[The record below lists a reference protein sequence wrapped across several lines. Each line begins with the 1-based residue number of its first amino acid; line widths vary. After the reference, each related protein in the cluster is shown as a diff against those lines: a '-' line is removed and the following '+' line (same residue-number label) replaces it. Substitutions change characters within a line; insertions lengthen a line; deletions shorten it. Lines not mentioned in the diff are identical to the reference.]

1 MPQPQREKLIDAG
14 GNIWEIIPKGTRTVD
29 TSTPTQSVLEGAAGR
44 VLRSLARVLI
54 RYGVSVQAFIDLAK
68 RAYIGAAQ
76 CDFTLPTRK
85 MTGSRLAL
93 VTGLTRKDVQRLTS
107 GQAPSDERALA
118 RVNRAVRVIA
128 GWRRDATFHGEGG
141 VPAPLPLDGA
151 TPSFSD
157 LVRRYSGDIPVRAV
171 LDELQR
177 NGSVTVHGNEVRL
190 ADRGLPSTDESGKL
204 ALLGSD
210 VSDLVDTVAYNLL
223 ADPSRRR
230 FQRKVM
236 YDNLSREAVAEFRR
250 LSTER
255 SQQVLEEFDRWLARH
270 DRDVTGST
278 AGSGRVRAGVGM
290 YFFEEEI
297 TTTGAGGSK

>member
-1 MPQPQREKLIDAG
+1 LNTTAA
-14 GNIWEIIPKGTRTVD
+14 
-29 TSTPTQSVLEGAAGR
+29 TQSVLEAATGR
-44 VLRSLARVLI
+44 ALRSLARVLM

-76 CDFTLPTRK
+76 CDFTLPNRK

-93 VTGLTRKDVQRLTS
+93 VTGLTRKDVQRLIS
-107 GQAPSDERALA
+107 DQAPSDEKALA

-128 GWRRDATFHGEGG
+128 GWRRDATFHGEAG
-141 VPAPLPLDGA
+141 VPAVLRLDGE
-151 TPSFSD
+151 PSSFAE

-171 LDELQR
+171 LDELLR
-177 NGSVTVHGNEVRL
+177 NGSVTVSGSEVRL

-210 VSDLVDTVAYNLL
+210 VSDLVDTVAYNLQ
-223 ADPSRRR
+223 ADSNQRR

-255 SQQVLEEFDRWLARH
+255 SQQVLEEFDRWLAKH

-297 TTTGAGGSK
+297 TTTEAGGRK

>member
-1 MPQPQREKLIDAG
+1 MAPDMNAATQTQP
-14 GNIWEIIPKGTRTVD
+14 
-29 TSTPTQSVLEGAAGR
+29 VLEAAAGR
-44 VLRSLARVLI
+44 VLRSLARVLL

-93 VTGLTRKDVQRLTS
+93 VTGLTRKDVQRLNADR
-107 GQAPSDERALA
+107 APSDERTLA

-128 GWRRDATFHGEGG
+128 GWRRDPDFHGEAG
-141 VPAPLPLDGA
+141 VPAVLRLDGEA
-151 TPSFSD
+151 PSFAE

-171 LDELQR
+171 LDELLR
-177 NGSVTVHGNEVRL
+177 NGSVTVTDSAVRL
-190 ADRGLPSTDESGKL
+190 SDRGLPSTDESGKL
-204 ALLGSD
+204 ALLGTD
-210 VSDLVDTVAYNLL
+210 VSDLVDTVAFNLQVE
-223 ADPSRRR
+223 PSRRR

-250 LSTER
+250 IATER

-270 DRDVTGST
+270 DRDLTGST
-278 AGSGRVRAGVGM
+278 AGTGRVRAGVGM

-297 TTTGAGGSK
+297 TTTEAGGKT

>member
-1 MPQPQREKLIDAG
+1 LNTTAA
-14 GNIWEIIPKGTRTVD
+14 
-29 TSTPTQSVLEGAAGR
+29 TQSVLEAAAGR
-44 VLRSLARVLI
+44 VLRSLARVLM

-76 CDFTLPTRK
+76 CDFTLPNRK

-93 VTGLTRKDVQRLTS
+93 VTGLTRKDVQRLIS
-107 GQAPSDERALA
+107 DQAPSDEKALA

-128 GWRRDATFHGEGG
+128 GWRRDATFHGEAG
-141 VPAPLPLDGA
+141 VPAVLRLDGE
-151 TPSFSD
+151 PSSFAE

-171 LDELQR
+171 LDELLR
-177 NGSVTVHGNEVRL
+177 NGSVTVSGSEVRL

-210 VSDLVDTVAYNLL
+210 VSDLVDTVAYNLQ
-223 ADPSRRR
+223 ADPNQRR

-255 SQQVLEEFDRWLARH
+255 SQQVLEEFDRWLAKH

-297 TTTGAGGSK
+297 TTTEAGGRK

>member
-1 MPQPQREKLIDAG
+1 MNTTAA
-14 GNIWEIIPKGTRTVD
+14 
-29 TSTPTQSVLEGAAGR
+29 TQSVLEAAAGR
-44 VLRSLARVLI
+44 VLRSFARVLM

-76 CDFTLPTRK
+76 CDFTLPNRK

-93 VTGLTRKDVQRLTS
+93 VTGLTRKDVQRLN
-107 GQAPSDERALA
+107 AEREPSDERALA

-128 GWRRDATFHGEGG
+128 GWRRDATFHGEAG
-141 VPAPLPLDGA
+141 VPAVLRLDGE
-151 TPSFSD
+151 PSSFGE

-171 LDELQR
+171 LDELLR
-177 NGSVTVHGNEVRL
+177 NGSVTMNGNEVRL

-210 VSDLVDTVAYNLL
+210 VTDLVDTVAYNLQ
-223 ADPSRRR
+223 ADPSQRR

-255 SQQVLEEFDRWLARH
+255 SQQVLEEFDRWLAKR
-270 DRDVTGST
+270 DRDITGST
-278 AGSGRVRAGVGM
+278 VGSGRVRAGVGM

-297 TTTGAGGSK
+297 TTTEAGGRK

>member
-1 MPQPQREKLIDAG
+1 M
-14 GNIWEIIPKGTRTVD
+14 
-29 TSTPTQSVLEGAAGR
+29 LEAAAGR
-44 VLRSLARVLI
+44 VLRSLARVLM

-93 VTGLTRKDVQRLTS
+93 ITGLTRKDVQRLTTDR
-107 GQAPSDERALA
+107 APSDERALA

-128 GWRRDATFHGEGG
+128 GWRRDSAFHGEAG
-141 VPAPLPLDGA
+141 VPAVLQIDGQGA
-151 TPSFSD
+151 TFSE

-171 LDELQR
+171 LDELVR
-177 NGSVTVHGNEVRL
+177 NGSVTVSESQVRL

-210 VSDLVDTVAYNLL
+210 VSDLVDTVAYNLQAE
-223 ADPSRRR
+223 ADRRR

-250 LSTER
+250 ISAQR

-270 DRDVTGST
+270 DRDVSGST

-297 TTTGAGGSK
+297 STTEAGGSK

>member
-1 MPQPQREKLIDAG
+1 LNTTAA
-14 GNIWEIIPKGTRTVD
+14 
-29 TSTPTQSVLEGAAGR
+29 TQSVLEAATGR
-44 VLRSLARVLI
+44 ALRSLARVLM

-76 CDFTLPTRK
+76 CDFTLPNRK

-93 VTGLTRKDVQRLTS
+93 VTGLTRKDVQRLNS
-107 GQAPSDERALA
+107 DQAPSDEKALA

-128 GWRRDATFHGEGG
+128 GWRRDATFHGEAG
-141 VPAPLPLDGA
+141 VPAVLRLDGE
-151 TPSFSD
+151 PSSFAE

-171 LDELQR
+171 LDELLR
-177 NGSVTVHGNEVRL
+177 NGSVTVSGSEVRL

-210 VSDLVDTVAYNLL
+210 VSDLVDTVAYNLQ
-223 ADPSRRR
+223 ADPNQRR

-255 SQQVLEEFDRWLARH
+255 SQQVLEEFDRWLAKH

-297 TTTGAGGSK
+297 TTTEAGGRK

>member
-1 MPQPQREKLIDAG
+1 MDSNARTQP
-14 GNIWEIIPKGTRTVD
+14 
-29 TSTPTQSVLEGAAGR
+29 VLEAAAGR
-44 VLRSLARVLI
+44 VLRSLARVLL

-76 CDFTLPTRK
+76 CDFALPSRK

-93 VTGLTRKDVQRLTS
+93 ITGLTRKDVQRL
-107 GQAPSDERALA
+107 GADRAPSDERALA

-128 GWRRDATFHGEGG
+128 GWRRDPDFHGEAG
-141 VPAPLPLDGA
+141 VPAALRLDGEA
-151 TPSFSD
+151 PAFAE

-171 LDELQR
+171 LDELMR
-177 NGSVTVHGNEVRL
+177 NGSVSVSDNVVRL
-190 ADRGLPSTDESGKL
+190 ADRGLPATDESGKL
-204 ALLGSD
+204 ALLGTD
-210 VSDLVDTVAYNLL
+210 VSDLVDTVAYNLQ
-223 ADPSRRR
+223 AEPSRRR

-250 LSTER
+250 LSAER
-255 SQQVLEEFDRWLARH
+255 AQQVLEEFDRWLARR

-297 TTTGAGGSK
+297 TITEAGESK

>member
-1 MPQPQREKLIDAG
+1 LNTTAA
-14 GNIWEIIPKGTRTVD
+14 
-29 TSTPTQSVLEGAAGR
+29 TQSVLEAAAGR
-44 VLRSLARVLI
+44 VLRSLARVLM

-76 CDFTLPTRK
+76 CDFTLPNRK

-93 VTGLTRKDVQRLTS
+93 VTGLTRKDVQRLIS
-107 GQAPSDERALA
+107 DPAPSDEKALA

-128 GWRRDATFHGEGG
+128 GWRRDATFHGEAG
-141 VPAPLPLDGA
+141 VPAVLRLDGE
-151 TPSFSD
+151 PSSFAE

-171 LDELQR
+171 LDELLR
-177 NGSVTVHGNEVRL
+177 NGSVTVSGSEVRL

-210 VSDLVDTVAYNLL
+210 VSDLVDTVAYNLQ
-223 ADPSRRR
+223 ADPNQRR

-255 SQQVLEEFDRWLARH
+255 SQQVLEEFDRWLAKH

-297 TTTGAGGSK
+297 TTTEAGGRK

>member
-1 MPQPQREKLIDAG
+1 LNTTAA
-14 GNIWEIIPKGTRTVD
+14 
-29 TSTPTQSVLEGAAGR
+29 TQSVLEAATGR
-44 VLRSLARVLI
+44 ALRSLARVLM

-76 CDFTLPTRK
+76 CDFTLPNRK

-93 VTGLTRKDVQRLTS
+93 VTGLTRKDVQRLIS
-107 GQAPSDERALA
+107 DQAPSDEKALA

-128 GWRRDATFHGEGG
+128 GWRRDATFHGEAG
-141 VPAPLPLDGA
+141 VPAVLRLDGE
-151 TPSFSD
+151 PSSFAE

-171 LDELQR
+171 LDELLR
-177 NGSVTVHGNEVRL
+177 NGSVTVSGSEVRL

-210 VSDLVDTVAYNLL
+210 VSDLVDTVAYNLQ
-223 ADPSRRR
+223 ADPNQRR

-255 SQQVLEEFDRWLARH
+255 SQQVLEEFDRWLAKH

-297 TTTGAGGSK
+297 TTTEAGGRK

>member
-1 MPQPQREKLIDAG
+1 M
-14 GNIWEIIPKGTRTVD
+14 D
-29 TSTPTQSVLEGAAGR
+29 TSIPIQSVLEGAAGR
-44 VLRSLARVLI
+44 VLRSLARVLM

-76 CDFTLPTRK
+76 CDFTLPNRR
-85 MTGSRLAL
+85 MTGARLAL

-107 GQAPSDERALA
+107 AQVPSDERALA

-128 GWRRDATFHGEGG
+128 GWRRDAMFHGEDG
-141 VPAPLPLDGA
+141 VPARLPIDGA
-151 TPSFSD
+151 APSFSD

-210 VSDLVDTVAYNLL
+210 VSDLVDTIAHNLQ
-223 ADPSRRR
+223 AGPGRRR

-250 LSTER
+250 ISAER

-270 DRDVTGST
+270 DRDITGST

-290 YFFEEEI
+290 YFFEEE
-297 TTTGAGGSK
+297 TATTGAGGSR

>member
-1 MPQPQREKLIDAG
+1 MPQPQGEKLIDGG
-14 GNIWEIIPKGTRTVD
+14 GNLWEIIPKGTRTVD
-29 TSTPTQSVLEGAAGR
+29 APTPTQSVLEGATGR
-44 VLRSLARVLI
+44 VLRSLARVLM

-76 CDFTLPTRK
+76 CDFTLPNRK

-107 GQAPSDERALA
+107 ANVPSDERALA

-128 GWRRDATFHGEGG
+128 GWRRDATFHGDAG
-141 VPAPLPLDGA
+141 VPAHLPLDGA

-177 NGSVTVHGNEVRL
+177 NGSVTVHGSEVRL

-210 VSDLVDTVAYNLL
+210 VSDLVDTVAYNLQ

-236 YDNLSREAVAEFRR
+236 YDNLSREAVTEFRR
-250 LSTER
+250 ISAER